1 MFITDLSIRRP
12 TVSWVMSL
20 ILIIFGLFV
29 FWKLPVRELPN
40 GIQPPVVQVQVD
52 YKSAAASIVDQEV
65 TQVLEDVIGGAEGI
79 KNIDSKSENGRS
91 TINVE
96 FDTSIDLDNA
106 ANDIRERVARVVDN
120 LPSESDPPQILK
132 RAAGFTTTMWL
143 SLSSSTWSDLELG
156 DYAERFLVDQF
167 SSVKNVGRIRVG
179 GLRELSIRVWVDP
192 IKLAANDLT
201 IKEVESAMRGENISL
216 PAGTLEAD
224 NIDLT
229 LNLDKSY
236 NDINS
241 IKQLPIK
248 KKNNKVILLSDVA
261 NVEFG
266 PVSEKTLF
274 KAQTKDQINLKTVG
288 IGIYARSGAS
298 TVELS
303 NEIKKKIIEV
313 KKSLPEE
320 LDLRVSFNRANY
332 VEAAIEEVYKT
343 LFIAFI
349 LVVLIIYLFLGNLK
363 AVIVPAIALPVSLI
377 ASFLGL
383 YIFGLSINI
392 FVLLS
397 FILAIGIITDD
408 SVIMTDAI
416 YRRIENGENSLV
428 AAYKGSKQISF
439 AIIATTLILVAVF
452 LPLIFIKG
460 ISGTLFRETAI
471 ALSFSIVV
479 SSFVALTL
487 SPMLAS
493 KFLNKKT
500 SKKFIIRKFENIF
513 SNFANFY
520 KETLGTV
527 IYKTRTVGIFII
539 FIIIASILLF
549 NFSKKELLP
558 MEDRGAYLIIGA
570 TDEGSSFEYT
580 QEQAQKVEARLLPLL
595 QAEDSPYSRFIMRVP
610 GFGSSANSYN
620 SFIIIALLDDWKNRK
635 KGQQIVLREAIGK
648 IVTLPQA
655 LAFPISPQS
664 IRVSSYNKPVQMV
677 IYGSTYEE
685 LEEIQKKIIRKLRS
699 NKNLSRIDSD
709 YNRNK
714 PEVKLIINKNKA
726 KDLGVST
733 KAIGETLETLYGG
746 KKITTFNKLG
756 KEYPI
761 IVQQYLSDRRN
772 KEGVSKIFVRS
783 ETNSKLISLA
793 NLVSFKEE
801 GSAKQLARYNR
812 QRAVTISANINEGYT
827 LTEAI
832 KFFEEVMSSEA
843 PKNQITWKGKSEEI
857 KETSNE
863 LFIIFALALLT
874 AYLVMAATFNSFI
887 HPFIIV
893 LTVPLAIFGGLV
905 FILFLNSSV
914 NIFSQIALIILIG
927 ISTKN
932 SILIVDFANQI
943 RTTGKNIDTAVKEAC
958 AVRFR
963 PIIMTSLSTMIAMM
977 PLVIG
982 NIGPG
987 AGEGSRLAVGST
999 ILGGMIIST
1008 FFTLYVTPSMYLALA
1023 KNTKRIDVIDI
1034 ELKKNYLKNN
1044 IFIFI

>member
-1 MFITDLSIRRP
+1 MFITELSIKRP

-29 FWKLPVRELPN
+29 FWKLPVRELPT
-40 GIQPPVVQVQVD
+40 GIQPPVVQVQID
-52 YKSAAASIVDQEV
+52 YKSASASVVDQEV
-65 TQVLEDVIGGAEGI
+65 TQVVEDVIGGAEGI

-156 DYAERFLVDQF
+156 DYAERFLIDQF

-192 IKLAANDLT
+192 VRLAANNLT
-201 IKEVESAMRGENISL
+201 IQEVEIALRGENISL

-236 NDINS
+236 NDIES

-248 KKNNKVILLSDVA
+248 KTSNKVILLSDVA
-261 NVEFG
+261 NIEFG

-303 NEIKKKIIEV
+303 NNIKKRIIEV
-313 KKSLPEE
+313 KKSLPKE

-343 LFIAFI
+343 LLIAFI

-416 YRRIENGENSLV
+416 YRRIENGETPLI

-452 LPLIFIKG
+452 LPLIFIEG
-460 ISGTLFRETAI
+460 ISGTLFKETAI

-493 KFLNKKT
+493 KFLHKKKSKKT
-500 SKKFIIRKFENIF
+500 FIQKFEKIF
-513 SNFANFY
+513 TSFAIFY
-520 KETLGTV
+520 KETLDLV
-527 IYKTRTVGIFII
+527 VNKTRTISVFIM
-539 FIIIASILLF
+539 FIIISSVLLF
-549 NFSKKELLP
+549 SFSKKELLP
-558 MEDRGAYLIIGA
+558 IEDRGAYLIIGA

-635 KGQQIVLREAIGK
+635 KGQQVVLREAIGK

-664 IRVSSYNKPVQMV
+664 IRVSNYNKPVQMV
-677 IYGSTYEE
+677 IYGNTYDE
-685 LEEIQKKIIRKLRS
+685 LEIIQKRIIRKLRT
-699 NKNLSRIDSD
+699 NKNLSRIESD

-733 KAIGETLETLYGG
+733 KTIGETLETLYGG

-756 KEYPI
+756 KEYPTV
-761 IVQQYLSDRRN
+761 VQQYLSDRRN
-772 KEGVSKIFVRS
+772 KDGISKIFVRS
-783 ETNSKLISLA
+783 ETNGKLISMA
-793 NLVSFKEE
+793 NLISFKDE

-827 LTEAI
+827 LIEAM
-832 KFFEEVMSSEA
+832 KFFENVMVDLA
-843 PKNQITWKGKSEEI
+843 PKNQIAWKGKSEEI

-887 HPFIIV
+887 HPFIII

-905 FILFLNSSV
+905 FILFLNSSI

-932 SILIVDFANQI
+932 SILIVDYANQI
-943 RTTGKNIDTAVKEAC
+943 RTTGRSIETAVKDAC
-958 AVRFR
+958 EVRFR
-963 PIIMTSLSTMIAMM
+963 PIIMTSLSTMIAMI
-977 PLVIG
+977 PLIIG

-999 ILGGMIIST
+999 IFGGMIIST
-1008 FFTLYVTPSMYLALA
+1008 FFTLYVTPAMYLALA
-1023 KNTKRIDVIDI
+1023 KNTRRIDFVDL
-1034 ELKKNYLKNN
+1034 ELKKELSKK
-1044 IFIFI
+1044 

>member
-1 MFITDLSIRRP
+1 MFITELSIRRP
-12 TVSWVMSL
+12 VVSWVMSL
-20 ILIIFGLFV
+20 ILIVFGIFV
-29 FWKLPVRELPN
+29 FWKLPVRELPS
-40 GIQPPVVQVQVD
+40 GLQPPVVQVQVD
-52 YKSAAASIVDQEV
+52 YASASAPIIDQEV
-65 TQVLEDVIGGAEGI
+65 TQILEDVIGGAEGI
-79 KNIDSKSENGRS
+79 KNIDSKSSNGRS
-91 TINVE
+91 TIKVE

-132 RAAGFTTTMWL
+132 QAAGFTTTMWL

-156 DYAERFLVDQF
+156 DYAERYLVDTF
-167 SSVKNVGRIRVG
+167 SSVKNVGRILVG

-201 IKEVESAMRGENISL
+201 VQEVERALRGENIRL
-216 PAGTLEAD
+216 PAGTLEAN

-236 NDINS
+236 NSIES

-248 KKNNKVILLSDVA
+248 KTNKKVVVLSDVA
-261 NVEFG
+261 NIEFG

-274 KAQTKDQINLKTVG
+274 KAQRKDRLNLKTVG
-288 IGIYARSGAS
+288 IGIYAKSGAS

-303 NEIKKKIIEV
+303 REIKKKITEV
-313 KKSLPEE
+313 NKSLPDGLGLE
-320 LDLRVSFNRANY
+320 VAFNRATY
-332 VEAAIEEVYKT
+332 VGAAINEVYKT
-343 LFIAFI
+343 LIIAFV
-349 LVVLIIYLFLGNLK
+349 LVVIIIYLFLGNLK
-363 AVIVPAIALPVSLI
+363 AVIVPAIALPVSLV
-377 ASFLGL
+377 ASFLGI

-416 YRRIENGENSLV
+416 YRRIENGESPLV
-428 AAYKGSKQISF
+428 AAYKGSKQITF
-439 AIIATTLILVAVF
+439 AIIATTLILIAVF
-452 LPLIFIKG
+452 LPLIFIEG

-493 KFLNKKT
+493 KFLNKKN
-500 SKKFIIRKFENIF
+500 SKNFVIRKFEKFFLGF
-513 SNFANFY
+513 SKFY
-520 KETLGTV
+520 QETLEILV
-527 IYKTRTVGIFII
+527 KKTKTISLFII
-539 FIIIASILLF
+539 FIIIASVLLF

-558 MEDRGAYLIIGA
+558 MEDRGAYLVIGF

-580 QEQAQKVEARLLPLL
+580 QEKAQVIEKRLIPLL

-610 GFGSSANSYN
+610 GFGSSATSYN
-620 SFIIIALLDDWKNRK
+620 SFIIIALLDHWKNRK
-635 KGQQIVLREAIGK
+635 QDSQTVMRQAIGK
-648 IVTLPQA
+648 IVTVPQA
-655 LAFPISPQS
+655 VAFPISPQS

-685 LEEIQKKIIRKLRS
+685 LESIQNEVIGKLRA
-699 NKNLSRIDSD
+699 NRNLSRIESD
-709 YNRNK
+709 YSRNK

-733 KAIGETLETLYGG
+733 ETVGKSLETLYGG
-746 KKITTFNKLG
+746 KKVTTFNKLG

-761 IVQQYLSDRRN
+761 ILQQYLSDRRN
-772 KEGVSKIFVRS
+772 KEGISKIFVRS
-783 ETNSKLISLA
+783 DTTGKLISLT
-793 NLVSFKEE
+793 NLVNFEEE
-801 GSAKQLARYNR
+801 GTAKELSRYNR
-812 QRAVTISANINEGYT
+812 QRAVTISANISENYT
-827 LTEAI
+827 LSEAI
-832 KFFEEVMSSEA
+832 KYIENIMAEVS
-843 PKNQITWKGKSEEI
+843 PKSQITWKGKSEEI

-874 AYLVMAATFNSFI
+874 AYLVMAATFNSFV
-887 HPFIIV
+887 HPFIII

-905 FILFLNSSV
+905 FILFLNSSI
-914 NIFSQIALIILIG
+914 NIFSQIALVILIG

-932 SILIVDFANQI
+932 SILIVDYANQI
-943 RTTGKNIDTAVKEAC
+943 RTTGKNIETAVKEAC
-958 AVRFR
+958 SIRFR

-987 AGEGSRLAVGST
+987 AGEGSRLAVGAT

-1008 FFTLYVTPSMYLALA
+1008 FFTLYVTPTMYLSLA
-1023 KNTKRIDVIDI
+1023 KNTKRIDAVDI
-1034 ELKKNYLKNN
+1034 ELKKELR
-1044 IFIFI
+1044 

>member
-12 TVSWVMSL
+12 VVSSVFSL
-20 ILIIFGLFV
+20 ILIVFGIFV
-29 FWKLPVRELPN
+29 FWKLPVRELPS
-40 GIQPPVVQVQVD
+40 GLQPPVIQIQVD
-52 YKSAAASIVDQEV
+52 YKSAAAPIIDQEV
-65 TQVLEDVIGGAEGI
+65 TQVIEDVIGGAEGI
-79 KNIDSKSENGRS
+79 KNIDSKSSNGRS
-91 TINVE
+91 TIKVE

-132 RAAGFTTTMWL
+132 QAAGFTTTMWL
-143 SLSSSTWSDLELG
+143 ALSSSTWSDLELG
-156 DYAERFLVDQF
+156 DYAERYLVDAF
-167 SSVKNVGRIRVG
+167 SSVKNVGRILVG

-201 IKEVESAMRGENISL
+201 VQEVERALRGENIRL
-216 PAGTLEAD
+216 PAGTLEAN

-236 NDINS
+236 NSIET

-248 KKNNKVILLSDVA
+248 KTNKKVVVLSDVA
-261 NVEFG
+261 NIEFG

-274 KAQTKDQINLKTVG
+274 KAQRKDQLNLKTVG

-303 NEIKKKIIEV
+303 KEIKKKIAKV
-313 KKSLPEE
+313 NKSLPEGLE
-320 LDLRVSFNRANY
+320 LEVAFNRATY
-332 VEAAIEEVYKT
+332 IGAAINEVYKT
-343 LFIAFI
+343 LIIAFV
-349 LVVLIIYLFLGNLK
+349 LVVIIIYLFLGNLK

-377 ASFLGL
+377 ASFLGI

-416 YRRIENGENSLV
+416 YRRIENGENPLV
-428 AAYKGSKQISF
+428 AAYKGSKQITF
-439 AIIATTLILVAVF
+439 AIIATTLILIAVF
-452 LPLIFIKG
+452 LPLIFIEG

-493 KFLNKKT
+493 KFLNKKNN
-500 SKKFIIRKFENIF
+500 KNFIIRKFEKF
-513 SNFANFY
+513 FLGFAKFY
-520 KETLGTV
+520 QETLEVLVKKTKTV
-527 IYKTRTVGIFII
+527 SVFII
-539 FIIIASILLF
+539 FIIVASILLF

-558 MEDRGAYLIIGA
+558 MEDRGAYLVIGF

-580 QEQAQKVEARLLPLL
+580 QEKAQVIEKRLIPLL
-595 QAEDSPYSRFIMRVP
+595 QAENSPYSRFIMRVP
-610 GFGSSANSYN
+610 GFGSSATSYN
-620 SFIIIALLDDWKNRK
+620 SFIIIALLDHWKNRK
-635 KGQQIVLREAIGK
+635 QDSQTVMRQAIGK
-648 IVTLPQA
+648 IVTVPQA
-655 LAFPISPQS
+655 VAFPISPQS

-685 LEEIQKKIIRKLRS
+685 LERIQSEVIGKLRR
-699 NKNLSRIDSD
+699 NNNLSRLESD
-709 YNRNK
+709 YTRNK

-733 KAIGETLETLYGG
+733 ETIGKSLETLYGG
-746 KKITTFNKLG
+746 KRVTTFNKLG

-761 IVQQYLSDRRN
+761 ILQQYLSDRRN
-772 KEGVSKIFVRS
+772 KEGISKIFVRS
-783 ETNSKLISLA
+783 DTTGKLISLT
-793 NLVSFKEE
+793 NLVNFKEE
-801 GSAKQLARYNR
+801 GTAKELARYNR
-812 QRAVTISANINEGYT
+812 QRAVTISANISENYT
-827 LTEAI
+827 LSEAI
-832 KFFEEVMSSEA
+832 KYLENTMAEVSPQS
-843 PKNQITWKGKSEEI
+843 QITWKGKSEEI

-887 HPFIIV
+887 HPFIII

-905 FILFLNSSV
+905 FILFLNSSI
-914 NIFSQIALIILIG
+914 NIFSQIALVILIG

-932 SILIVDFANQI
+932 SILIVDYANQI
-943 RTTGKNIDTAVKEAC
+943 RTTGKNIETAVKEAC
-958 AVRFR
+958 SIRFR

-987 AGEGSRLAVGST
+987 AGEGSRLAVGAT

-1008 FFTLYVTPSMYLALA
+1008 FFTLYVTPTMYLALA
-1023 KNTKRIDVIDI
+1023 KNTKRIDAIDL
-1034 ELKKNYLKNN
+1034 ELNRQLKR
-1044 IFIFI
+1044 

>member
-1 MFITDLSIRRP
+1 MFITELSIRRP
-12 TVSWVMSL
+12 VVSWVMSL
-20 ILIIFGLFV
+20 ILIVFGLFV
-29 FWKLPVRELPN
+29 FWKLPVRELPS
-40 GIQPPVVQVQVD
+40 GIQPPVVQVQVN
-52 YKSAAASIVDQEV
+52 YNSAAAPIVNQEV

-91 TINVE
+91 TINIE
-96 FDTSIDLDNA
+96 FDTSIELDNA
-106 ANDIRERVARVVDN
+106 ANDVRERVARVVDN
-120 LPSESDPPQILK
+120 LPSEADPPQILK

-143 SLSSSTWSDLELG
+143 ALSSSTWSDLELG
-156 DYAERFLVDQF
+156 DYAERYLVDTF
-167 SSVKNVGRIRVG
+167 SSVKNVGRILVG
-179 GLRELSIRVWVDP
+179 GLRELSIRVWIDP

-201 IKEVESAMRGENISL
+201 IQEVEQALRGENIRL

-236 NDINS
+236 NS
-241 IKQLPIK
+241 IETIEQLPIK
-248 KKNNKVILLSDVA
+248 KNNKQIVTLSDVA
-261 NVEFG
+261 KIEFG

-274 KAQTKDQINLKTVG
+274 KAQRKDQLNLKTVG

-303 NEIKKKIIEV
+303 KEIKKKIFEV
-313 KKSLPEE
+313 NKTLPDGLKLEIA
-320 LDLRVSFNRANY
+320 FNRATY
-332 VEAAIEEVYKT
+332 VGAAINEVYKT
-343 LFIAFI
+343 LVIAFI
-349 LVVLIIYLFLGNLK
+349 LVVIIIYLFLGNLK

-377 ASFLGL
+377 ASFLGIYL
-383 YIFGLSINI
+383 FGLSINI

-416 YRRIENGENSLV
+416 YRRIENAETPLV
-428 AAYKGSKQISF
+428 ASYKGSKQITF
-439 AIIATTLILVAVF
+439 AIIATTLILIAVF
-452 LPLIFIKG
+452 LPLIFIEG
-460 ISGTLFRETAI
+460 ISGTLFKETAI

-493 KFLNKKT
+493 KFLTKKT
-500 SKKFIIRKFENIF
+500 DKNFIINRFEKFFLSF
-513 SNFANFY
+513 SKFY
-520 KETLGTV
+520 EETLTV
-527 IYKTRTVGIFII
+527 LMKKTKSITIFII
-539 FIIIASILLF
+539 LIIVGSILLF
-549 NFSKKELLP
+549 DFSKKELLP
-558 MEDRGAYLIIGA
+558 MEDRGAYLVIGF

-580 QEQAQKVEARLLPLL
+580 QEKAQVIEKRLIPLL
-595 QAEDSPYSRFIMRVP
+595 QEENSPYSRFIMRVP
-610 GFGSSANSYN
+610 GFGSSANSFN
-620 SFIIIALLDDWKNRK
+620 SFIIIALLDNWDNRK
-635 KGQQIVLREAIGK
+635 KNSQTVMREAIGK
-648 IVTLPQA
+648 IVTVPQA
-655 LAFPISPQS
+655 VAFPISPQS

-685 LEEIQKKIIRKLRS
+685 LEKIQSQVIRTLRK
-699 NKNLSRIDSD
+699 NGNLSRIESD
-709 YNRNK
+709 YSRNK
-714 PEVKLIINKNKA
+714 PEVKLLINKNKA

-733 KAIGETLETLYGG
+733 EKIGRTLETLYGG
-746 KKITTFNKLG
+746 KRVTTFNKLG

-761 IVQQYLSDRRN
+761 ILQQYLADRRN
-772 KEGVSKIFVRS
+772 KEGISKIFVRS
-783 ETNSKLISLA
+783 DTTGKLISLV
-793 NLVSFKEE
+793 NLVDFKEV
-801 GSAKQLARYNR
+801 GAAKELSRYNR
-812 QRAVTISANINEGYT
+812 QPAVTISANISENYS
-827 LTEAI
+827 LSDAI
-832 KFFEEVMSSEA
+832 KYLENTMEEVA
-843 PKNQITWKGKSEEI
+843 PQNQITWKGKSEEV

-874 AYLVMAATFNSFI
+874 AYLVMAATFNSFV
-887 HPFIIV
+887 HPFIII

-932 SILIVDFANQI
+932 SILIVDYANQI
-943 RTTGKNIDTAVKEAC
+943 RTKGKNIETAVKEAC
-958 AVRFR
+958 SIRFR

-1008 FFTLYVTPSMYLALA
+1008 FFTLYVTPTMYLALA
-1023 KNTKRIDVIDI
+1023 KNTKRIDAVDI
-1034 ELKKNYLKNN
+1034 ELKKELR
-1044 IFIFI
+1044 

>member
-1 MFITDLSIRRP
+1 MLITELSIRRP
-12 TVSWVMSL
+12 VVSWVMSL
-20 ILIIFGLFV
+20 ILIVFGLFV
-29 FWKLPVRELPN
+29 FWKLPVRELPS
-40 GIQPPVVQVQVD
+40 GLQPPVVQVQVD
-52 YKSAAASIVDQEV
+52 YASASAPIIDQEV

-79 KNIDSKSENGRS
+79 KNIDSKSSNGRS
-91 TINVE
+91 TIKVE

-120 LPSESDPPQILK
+120 LPSESDPPEILK
-132 RAAGFTTTMWL
+132 QAAGFTTTMWL
-143 SLSSSTWSDLELG
+143 ALSSSTWSDLELG
-156 DYAERFLVDQF
+156 DYAERYLVDTF
-167 SSVKNVGRIRVG
+167 SSVKNVGRILVG

-201 IKEVESAMRGENISL
+201 VQEVERALRGENIRL
-216 PAGTLEAD
+216 PAGTLEAN

-229 LNLDKSY
+229 LSLDKSY
-236 NDINS
+236 NSIET

-248 KKNNKVILLSDVA
+248 KTNKKVVVLSDVA
-261 NVEFG
+261 NIEFG

-274 KAQTKDQINLKTVG
+274 KAQKKDQLNLKTVG

-303 NEIKKKIIEV
+303 KEIKKKITEV
-313 KKSLPEE
+313 NKSLPEGLKIE
-320 LDLRVSFNRANY
+320 IAFNRATY
-332 VEAAIEEVYKT
+332 IGAAINEVYKT
-343 LFIAFI
+343 LIIAFV
-349 LVVLIIYLFLGNLK
+349 LVIIIIYLFLGNLK

-377 ASFLGL
+377 ASFLGI

-416 YRRIENGENSLV
+416 YRRIENGENPLV
-428 AAYKGSKQISF
+428 AAYKGSRQITF
-439 AIIATTLILVAVF
+439 AIIATTLILIAVF
-452 LPLIFIKG
+452 LPLIFIEG

-493 KFLNKKT
+493 KFLNKKNN
-500 SKKFIIRKFENIF
+500 KNFVIRKFEKIF
-513 SNFANFY
+513 LGFSKFY
-520 KETLGTV
+520 QETLEV
-527 IYKTRTVGIFII
+527 LVKKTKTISIFII
-539 FIIIASILLF
+539 FIIIASVLLF

-558 MEDRGAYLIIGA
+558 MEDRGAYLVIGF

-580 QEQAQKVEARLLPLL
+580 QEKAQVIEKRLIPLL
-595 QAEDSPYSRFIMRVP
+595 QAENSPYSRFIMRVP
-610 GFGSSANSYN
+610 GFGSSATSYN
-620 SFIIIALLDDWKNRK
+620 SFIIIALLDHWKNRK
-635 KGQQIVLREAIGK
+635 QDSQTVMRQAIGK
-648 IVTLPQA
+648 IVTVPQA
-655 LAFPISPQS
+655 VAFPISPQS

-685 LEEIQKKIIRKLRS
+685 LESIQNEVIGKLRR
-699 NKNLSRIDSD
+699 NRNLSRIESD
-709 YNRNK
+709 YSRNK

-733 KAIGETLETLYGG
+733 ETVGKSLETLYGG
-746 KKITTFNKLG
+746 KRVTTFNKLG

-761 IVQQYLSDRRN
+761 ILQQYLSDRRN
-772 KEGVSKIFVRS
+772 KEGISKIFVRS
-783 ETNSKLISLA
+783 DTTGKLISLT
-793 NLVSFKEE
+793 NLVNFKEE
-801 GSAKQLARYNR
+801 GTAKELSRYNR
-812 QRAVTISANINEGYT
+812 QRAVTISSNISENYT
-827 LTEAI
+827 LSEAI
-832 KFFEEVMSSEA
+832 KYLENIMAEVS
-843 PKNQITWKGKSEEI
+843 PKSQITWKGKSEEI

-887 HPFIIV
+887 HPFIII

-914 NIFSQIALIILIG
+914 NIFSQIALVILIG

-932 SILIVDFANQI
+932 SILIVDYANQI
-943 RTTGKNIDTAVKEAC
+943 RTTGKNIETAVKEAC
-958 AVRFR
+958 NIRFR

-987 AGEGSRLAVGST
+987 AGEGSRLAVGAT

-1008 FFTLYVTPSMYLALA
+1008 FFTLYVTPTMYLSLA
-1023 KNTKRIDVIDI
+1023 KNTKRIDAVDI
-1034 ELKKNYLKNN
+1034 ELKKQLR
-1044 IFIFI
+1044 

>member
-1 MFITDLSIRRP
+1 MFVTELSIRRP
-12 TVSWVMSL
+12 VVSWVMSL
-20 ILIIFGLFV
+20 ILIVFGLFV
-29 FWKLPVRELPN
+29 FWKLPVRELPS
-40 GIQPPVVQVQVD
+40 GLQPPVVQVQVD
-52 YKSAAASIVDQEV
+52 YASASAPIIDQEV

-79 KNIDSKSENGRS
+79 KNIDSKSSNGRS
-91 TINVE
+91 TIKVE

-132 RAAGFTTTMWL
+132 QAAGFTTTMWL

-156 DYAERFLVDQF
+156 DFAERYLVDTF
-167 SSVKNVGRIRVG
+167 SSVKNVGRILVG

-201 IKEVESAMRGENISL
+201 VQEVERALRGENIRL
-216 PAGTLEAD
+216 PAGTLEAN

-236 NDINS
+236 NSIES

-248 KKNNKVILLSDVA
+248 KTNKKVVVLSDVA
-261 NVEFG
+261 NIEFG

-274 KAQTKDQINLKTVG
+274 KAQRKDQLNLKTVG
-288 IGIYARSGAS
+288 IGIYAKSGAS

-303 NEIKKKIIEV
+303 REIKKKIAEV
-313 KKSLPEE
+313 NKSLPDGLGLE
-320 LDLRVSFNRANY
+320 VAFNRATY
-332 VEAAIEEVYKT
+332 VGAAINEVYKT
-343 LFIAFI
+343 LIIAFV
-349 LVVLIIYLFLGNLK
+349 LVVIIIYLFLGNLK

-377 ASFLGL
+377 ASFLGI

-416 YRRIENGENSLV
+416 YRRIENGESPLV
-428 AAYKGSKQISF
+428 AAYKGSKQITF
-439 AIIATTLILVAVF
+439 AIIATTLILIAVF
-452 LPLIFIKG
+452 LPLIFIEG

-493 KFLNKKT
+493 KFLNKKNN
-500 SKKFIIRKFENIF
+500 KNFIIRKFEKFFLSF
-513 SNFANFY
+513 SKFY
-520 KETLGTV
+520 QETLDV
-527 IYKTRTVGIFII
+527 LVKKSKTISVFII
-539 FIIIASILLF
+539 FIIIASVLLF

-558 MEDRGAYLIIGA
+558 MEDRGAYLIIGF

-580 QEQAQKVEARLLPLL
+580 QEKAQVIEKRLIPLL
-595 QAEDSPYSRFIMRVP
+595 QAENSPYSRFIMRVP
-610 GFGSSANSYN
+610 GFGSSATSYN
-620 SFIIIALLDDWKNRK
+620 SFIIIALLDHWKNRK
-635 KGQQIVLREAIGK
+635 EDSQTVMRQAIGK
-648 IVTLPQA
+648 IVTVPQA
-655 LAFPISPQS
+655 VAFPISPQS

-685 LEEIQKKIIRKLRS
+685 LESIQNEVIGKLRR
-699 NKNLSRIDSD
+699 NRNLSRIESD
-709 YNRNK
+709 YSRNK

-733 KAIGETLETLYGG
+733 ETVGKSLETLYGG
-746 KKITTFNKLG
+746 KRVTTFNKLG

-761 IVQQYLSDRRN
+761 ILQQYISDRRN
-772 KEGVSKIFVRS
+772 KEGISKIFVRS
-783 ETNSKLISLA
+783 DTTGKLISLT
-793 NLVSFKEE
+793 NLINFEEE
-801 GSAKQLARYNR
+801 GTAKELSRYNR
-812 QRAVTISANINEGYT
+812 QRAVTISANISENYT
-827 LTEAI
+827 LSEAI
-832 KFFEEVMSSEA
+832 KYLENIMAEVS
-843 PKNQITWKGKSEEI
+843 PKSQITWKGKSEEI

-863 LFIIFALALLT
+863 LFIIFALSLLT

-887 HPFIIV
+887 HPFIII

-905 FILFLNSSV
+905 FILFLNSSI
-914 NIFSQIALIILIG
+914 NIFSQIALVILIG

-932 SILIVDFANQI
+932 SILIVDYANQI
-943 RTTGKNIDTAVKEAC
+943 RTTGKNIETAVKEAC
-958 AVRFR
+958 SIRFR

-987 AGEGSRLAVGST
+987 AGEGSRLAVGAT

-1008 FFTLYVTPSMYLALA
+1008 FFTLYVTPTMYLSLA
-1023 KNTKRIDVIDI
+1023 KNTKRIDAVDI
-1034 ELKKNYLKNN
+1034 ELKKELR
-1044 IFIFI
+1044 

>member
-1 MFITDLSIRRP
+1 MFITELSIKRP

-20 ILIIFGLFV
+20 ILIVFGLFV

-52 YKSAAASIVDQEV
+52 YKSASASIIDQEV
-65 TQVLEDVIGGAEGI
+65 TQVVEDVIGGAEGI

-96 FDTSIDLDNA
+96 FDTGIDLDNA

-167 SSVKNVGRIRVG
+167 SSVKNVGRILVG
-179 GLRELSIRVWVDP
+179 GLRELSIRVWIDP
-192 IKLAANDLT
+192 IKLAANDLSIT
-201 IKEVESAMRGENISL
+201 EVESAIRGENISL

-248 KKNNKVILLSDVA
+248 KTDNKVILLSDVA
-261 NVEFG
+261 NIEFG

-303 NEIKKKIIEV
+303 KDIKKKILEV
-313 KKSLPEE
+313 RKSLPNE

-332 VEAAIEEVYKT
+332 VEAAINEVYKT
-343 LFIAFI
+343 LVIAFI

-416 YRRIENGENSLV
+416 YRRIENGETPLV

-452 LPLIFIKG
+452 LPLIFIEG
-460 ISGTLFRETAI
+460 ISGTLFKETAI

-493 KFLNKKT
+493 KFLYKKS
-500 SKKFIIRKFENIF
+500 SKKVFIQKFERIFLNF
-513 SNFANFY
+513 SNFY
-520 KETLGTV
+520 RETLDV
-527 IYKTRTVGIFII
+527 LVHKTKTMATFII

-549 NFSKKELLP
+549 SFSKKELLP
-558 MEDRGAYLIIGA
+558 MEDRGAYLIIGF
-570 TDEGSSFEYT
+570 TDEGTSFEYT
-580 QEQAQKVEARLLPLL
+580 QQQAQKVEARLLPLL

-635 KGQQIVLREAIGK
+635 KGQQVVLREAIGK

-655 LAFPISPQS
+655 VAFPISPQS
-664 IRVSSYNKPVQMV
+664 IRVSNYNKPVQMV

-685 LEEIQKKIIRKLRS
+685 LEEKQKKIIRELRS
-699 NKNLSRIDSD
+699 NKNLSRIESD

-733 KAIGETLETLYGG
+733 KSIGETLETLYGG

-783 ETNSKLISLA
+783 ETNGKLISLA
-793 NLVSFKEE
+793 NLVNFKEE
-801 GSAKQLARYNR
+801 GSAKELARYNR
-812 QRAVTISANINEGYT
+812 QPAVTISANINEGYT

-832 KFFEEVMSSEA
+832 KYFEEVMANLA
-843 PKNQITWKGKSEEI
+843 PENQITWKGKSEEI

-887 HPFIIV
+887 HPFIII

-932 SILIVDFANQI
+932 SILIVDYANRI
-943 RTTGKNIDTAVKEAC
+943 RTTGKNIELSVKEAC
-958 AVRFR
+958 AARFR
-963 PIIMTSLSTMIAMM
+963 PIIMTSLSTMIAML

-1008 FFTLYVTPSMYLALA
+1008 FFTLYLTPSMYLALA
-1023 KNTKRIDVIDI
+1023 KNTKRIDVVDL
-1034 ELKKNYLKNN
+1034 ELKKELTKK
-1044 IFIFI
+1044 

>member
-1 MFITDLSIRRP
+1 MFITELSIKRP
-12 TVSWVMSL
+12 AVSWVMSL
-20 ILIIFGLFV
+20 ILIVFGIFV
-29 FWKLPVRELPN
+29 FWKLPVRELPD

-65 TQVLEDVIGGAEGI
+65 TQVMEDVIGGAEGI

-91 TINVE
+91 TINIE
-96 FDTSIDLDNA
+96 FDTSINLDNA

-120 LPSESDPPQILK
+120 LPDESDPPQILK

-143 SLSSSTWSDLELG
+143 SLSSKTWSDLELG
-156 DYAERFLVDQF
+156 DYAERFLIDQF

-179 GLRELSIRVWVDP
+179 GLRELSIRIWVNP

-201 IKEVESAMRGENISL
+201 IQDIESALRSENIRL

-224 NIDLT
+224 NVDLT

-236 NDINS
+236 NNIDT

-248 KKNNKVILLSDVA
+248 KSNNKVIILSDVA
-261 NVEFG
+261 KIEFG

-274 KAQTKDQINLKTVG
+274 KAQTKDQLNLKTVG
-288 IGIYARSGAS
+288 IGIYAKSGAS

-303 NEIKKKIIEV
+303 DDIKKKITEV
-313 KKSLPEE
+313 QKSLPEA
-320 LDLRVSFNRANY
+320 LDLRVAFNRANY
-332 VEAAIEEVYKT
+332 VEAAIDEVYKT
-343 LFIAFI
+343 LVIAFV
-349 LVVLIIYLFLGNLK
+349 LVVIIIYLFLGNLK

-416 YRRIENGENSLV
+416 YRRVENGESPLV
-428 AAYKGSKQISF
+428 AAYKGSKQITF
-439 AIIATTLILVAVF
+439 AIIATTLILIAVF
-452 LPLIFIKG
+452 LPLIFIEG

-487 SPMLAS
+487 SPMLGS
-493 KFLNKKT
+493 KFLTKKNKKN
-500 SKKFIIRKFENIF
+500 IIVKRFEKIF
-513 SNFANFY
+513 LGLSSFY
-520 KETLGTV
+520 KETLELTINKTKIIGTF
-527 IYKTRTVGIFII
+527 IF
-539 FIIIASILLF
+539 FIIIFSIFLF
-549 NFSKKELLP
+549 DFSKKELLP
-558 MEDRGAYLIIGA
+558 IEDRGAYLVIGF

-580 QEQAQKVEARLLPLL
+580 QERAQEIEKRLIPLL
-595 QAEDSPYSRFIMRVP
+595 QSEESPYSRFIMRVP

-620 SFIIIALLDDWKNRK
+620 SFIIIALLDDWKNRDK
-635 KGQQIVLREAIGK
+635 NSQTVMREAIGK
-648 IVTLPQA
+648 IVTVPQA
-655 LAFPISPQS
+655 VAFPISPQS
-664 IRVSSYNKPVQMV
+664 IRISSYNKPVQMV
-677 IYGSTYEE
+677 IYGRTYEE
-685 LEEIQKKIIRKLRS
+685 LEEIQNNVIKKLRQ
-699 NKNLSRIDSD
+699 NRNLSRVESD

-714 PEVKLIINKNKA
+714 PEVKLIINKSKA

-733 KAIGETLETLYGG
+733 QSIGKTLETLYGG
-746 KKITTFNKLG
+746 KKITTFNRQG

-761 IVQQYLSDRRN
+761 IVQQYLSDRRS
-772 KEGVSKIFVRS
+772 KDGVSKIFVRS
-783 ETNSKLISLA
+783 ETSGKLISLA
-793 NLVSFKEE
+793 NLVEFKEV
-801 GSAKQLARYNR
+801 GSAKELARYNR
-812 QRAVTISANINEGYT
+812 QRAVTISANISEGYT

-832 KFFEEVMSSEA
+832 SFLEDTMSKIA
-843 PKNQITWKGKSEEI
+843 PENQITWKGKSEEI

-874 AYLVMAATFNSFI
+874 AYLVMTATFNSFI

-905 FILFLNSSV
+905 FILFLNTSI

-932 SILIVDFANQI
+932 SILIVDYANQI
-943 RTTGKNIDTAVKEAC
+943 RTSGKNIEMAVKEAC
-958 AVRFR
+958 SMRFR
-963 PIIMTSLSTMIAMM
+963 PIIMTSLSTMIAML

-987 AGEGSRLAVGST
+987 AGEGSRLAVGAT

-1008 FFTLYVTPSMYLALA
+1008 LFTLYVTPSMYLALA
-1023 KNTKRIDVIDI
+1023 KNTKRIDAVDL
-1034 ELKKNYLKNN
+1034 ELNKQLIKK
-1044 IFIFI
+1044 

>member
-1 MFITDLSIRRP
+1 MFITELSIKRP
-12 TVSWVMSL
+12 AFSWVMSL
-20 ILIIFGLFV
+20 ILIVFGLFV

-40 GIQPPVVQVQVD
+40 GIQPPVVQVQIN
-52 YKSAAASIVDQEV
+52 YKSASASIVDQEV
-65 TQVLEDVIGGAEGI
+65 TQVVEDVIGGAEGI

-106 ANDIRERVARVVDN
+106 ANDIRERVARIVDN
-120 LPSESDPPQILK
+120 LPGESDPPQILK

-156 DYAERFLVDQF
+156 DYADRYLVDQF
-167 SSVKNVGRIRVG
+167 SSIKNVGRILVG

-201 IKEVESAMRGENISL
+201 IKEVELAMRGENISL

-248 KKNNKVILLSDVA
+248 KTGNKVILLSDVA
-261 NVEFG
+261 NIEFG

-274 KAQTKDQINLKTVG
+274 KSQTKDQINLKTVG

-303 NEIKKKIIEV
+303 DDIKKRIIEV
-313 KKSLPEE
+313 KKTLPDG

-343 LFIAFI
+343 LLIAFI

-363 AVIVPAIALPVSLI
+363 AVIVPAVALPVSLI

-416 YRRIENGENSLV
+416 YRRIENGETPLV
-428 AAYKGSKQISF
+428 AAYKGSKQITF

-452 LPLIFIKG
+452 LPLIFIEG

-471 ALSFSIVV
+471 ALSFSIIV

-493 KFLNKKT
+493 KFLTKRT
-500 SKKFIIRKFENIF
+500 SKKFLIKKFENIF
-513 SNFANFY
+513 LKFSNYY
-520 KETLGTV
+520 KETLEIAV
-527 IYKTRTVGIFII
+527 YKTKTISFFII
-539 FIIIASILLF
+539 LIVVSSVLLF
-549 NFSKKELLP
+549 SFSKKELLP
-558 MEDRGAYLIIGA
+558 QEDRGAYLIIGF

-580 QEQAQKVEARLLPLL
+580 QEQAQKVEARLIPLL

-635 KGQQIVLREAIGK
+635 KGQQIVIREAIGK

-655 LAFPISPQS
+655 IAFPISPQS
-664 IRVSSYNKPVQMV
+664 IRVSNYNKPVQMV

-685 LEEIQKKIIRKLRS
+685 LEEIQSKVIRKLRS
-699 NKNLSRIDSD
+699 NRNLSRIESD

-714 PEVKLIINKNKA
+714 PEVKLIIDQNKT

-733 KAIGETLETLYGG
+733 RSIGETLETLYGG
-746 KKITTFNKLG
+746 KRITTFNKLG

-772 KEGVSKIFVRS
+772 KEGISKIFVRS
-783 ETNSKLISLA
+783 ETNGKLISLA

-801 GSAKQLARYNR
+801 GAAKELSRYNR
-812 QRAVTISANINEGYT
+812 QRAITISANISENYT

-832 KFFEEVMSSEA
+832 KFLEEVMADIA
-843 PKNQITWKGKSEEI
+843 PENQITWKGESEEI

-874 AYLVMAATFNSFI
+874 SYLVMAATFNSFI
-887 HPFIIV
+887 HPFIIF

-932 SILIVDFANQI
+932 SILIVDYANQI
-943 RTTGKNIDTAVKEAC
+943 RTTGKNIDVAVKEAC
-958 AVRFR
+958 SVRFR
-963 PIIMTSLSTMIAMM
+963 PIMMTSLSTMIAML
-977 PLVIG
+977 PLIIG

-987 AGEGSRLAVGST
+987 AGEGSRLAIGST

-1023 KNTKRIDVIDI
+1023 KNTKRIDTIDL
-1034 ELKKNYLKNN
+1034 ELKRELSKK
-1044 IFIFI
+1044 

>member
-1 MFITDLSIRRP
+1 MFITELSIRRP
-12 TVSWVMSL
+12 VVSWVMSL
-20 ILIIFGLFV
+20 ILIVFGLFV
-29 FWKLPVRELPN
+29 FWKLPVRELPS
-40 GIQPPVVQVQVD
+40 GLQPPVVQVQVN
-52 YKSAAASIVDQEV
+52 YASASAPIIDQEV

-79 KNIDSKSENGRS
+79 KNIDSKSSNGRS
-91 TINVE
+91 TIKVE

-132 RAAGFTTTMWL
+132 QAAGFTTTMWL
-143 SLSSSTWSDLELG
+143 ALSSSTWSDLELG
-156 DYAERFLVDQF
+156 DYAERYLVDTF
-167 SSVKNVGRIRVG
+167 SSVKNVGRILVG

-201 IKEVESAMRGENISL
+201 VQEVERALRGENIRL
-216 PAGTLEAD
+216 PAGTLEAN

-236 NDINS
+236 NSIET

-248 KKNNKVILLSDVA
+248 KTNKKVVVLSDVA
-261 NVEFG
+261 NIEFG

-274 KAQTKDQINLKTVG
+274 KAQRKDQLNLKTVG

-303 NEIKKKIIEV
+303 KEIKKKIAKV
-313 KKSLPEE
+313 NKSLPEGLE
-320 LDLRVSFNRANY
+320 LEVAFNRATY
-332 VEAAIEEVYKT
+332 IGAAINEVYKT
-343 LFIAFI
+343 LIIAFV
-349 LVVLIIYLFLGNLK
+349 LVVIIIYLFLGNLK

-377 ASFLGL
+377 ASFLGI

-416 YRRIENGENSLV
+416 YRRIENGENPLV
-428 AAYKGSKQISF
+428 AAYKGSKQITF
-439 AIIATTLILVAVF
+439 AIIATTLILIAVF
-452 LPLIFIKG
+452 LPLIFIEG

-493 KFLNKKT
+493 KFLNKKNN
-500 SKKFIIRKFENIF
+500 KNFIIRKFEKFFLGF
-513 SNFANFY
+513 SKFY
-520 KETLGTV
+520 QETLEVLVKKTKTV
-527 IYKTRTVGIFII
+527 SVFII
-539 FIIIASILLF
+539 FIIVASILLF

-558 MEDRGAYLIIGA
+558 MEDRGAYLVIGF

-580 QEQAQKVEARLLPLL
+580 QEKAQVIEKRLIPLL
-595 QAEDSPYSRFIMRVP
+595 QAENSPYSRFIMRVP
-610 GFGSSANSYN
+610 GFGSSATSYN
-620 SFIIIALLDDWKNRK
+620 SFIIIALLDHWKNRK
-635 KGQQIVLREAIGK
+635 QDSQTVMRQAIGK
-648 IVTLPQA
+648 IVTVPQA
-655 LAFPISPQS
+655 VAFPISPQS

-685 LEEIQKKIIRKLRS
+685 LERIQSEVIGKLRR
-699 NKNLSRIDSD
+699 NNNLSRLESD
-709 YNRNK
+709 YTRNK

-733 KAIGETLETLYGG
+733 ETIGKSLETLYGG
-746 KKITTFNKLG
+746 KRVTTFNKLG

-761 IVQQYLSDRRN
+761 ILQQYLSDRRN
-772 KEGVSKIFVRS
+772 KEGISKIFVRS
-783 ETNSKLISLA
+783 DTTGKLISLT
-793 NLVSFKEE
+793 NLINFKEE
-801 GSAKQLARYNR
+801 GTAKELARYNR
-812 QRAVTISANINEGYT
+812 QRAVTISANISENYT
-827 LTEAI
+827 LSEAI
-832 KFFEEVMSSEA
+832 KYLENTMAEVSPQS
-843 PKNQITWKGKSEEI
+843 QITWKGKSEEI

-887 HPFIIV
+887 HPFIII

-905 FILFLNSSV
+905 FILFLNSSI
-914 NIFSQIALIILIG
+914 NIFSQIALVILIG

-932 SILIVDFANQI
+932 SILIVDYANQI
-943 RTTGKNIDTAVKEAC
+943 RTTGKNIETAVKEAC
-958 AVRFR
+958 SIRFR

-987 AGEGSRLAVGST
+987 AGEGSRLAVGAT

-1008 FFTLYVTPSMYLALA
+1008 FFTLYVTPTMYLSLA
-1023 KNTKRIDVIDI
+1023 KNTKRIDAIDI
-1034 ELKKNYLKNN
+1034 ELKKELR
-1044 IFIFI
+1044 

>member
-1 MFITDLSIRRP
+1 MFITELSIRRP
-12 TVSWVMSL
+12 VVSWVMSL
-20 ILIIFGLFV
+20 ILIVFGLFV
-29 FWKLPVRELPN
+29 FWKLPVRELPS
-40 GIQPPVVQVQVD
+40 GIQPPVVQVQVN
-52 YKSAAASIVDQEV
+52 YNSAAAPIVNQEV

-91 TINVE
+91 TINIE
-96 FDTSIDLDNA
+96 FDTSIELDNA
-106 ANDIRERVARVVDN
+106 ANDVRERVARVVDN
-120 LPSESDPPQILK
+120 LPSEADPPQILK

-143 SLSSSTWSDLELG
+143 ALSSSTWSDLELG
-156 DYAERFLVDQF
+156 DYAERYLVDTF
-167 SSVKNVGRIRVG
+167 SSVKNVGRILVG
-179 GLRELSIRVWVDP
+179 GLRELSIRVWIDP

-201 IKEVESAMRGENISL
+201 IQEVEQALRGENIRL

-236 NDINS
+236 NS
-241 IKQLPIK
+241 IETIEQLPIK
-248 KKNNKVILLSDVA
+248 KNNKQIVTLSDVA
-261 NVEFG
+261 KIEFG

-274 KAQTKDQINLKTVG
+274 KAQRKDQLNLKTVG

-303 NEIKKKIIEV
+303 KEIKKKIFEV
-313 KKSLPEE
+313 NKTLPDGLKLEIA
-320 LDLRVSFNRANY
+320 FNRATY
-332 VEAAIEEVYKT
+332 VGAAINEVYKT
-343 LFIAFI
+343 LVIAFI
-349 LVVLIIYLFLGNLK
+349 LVVIIIYLFLGNLK

-377 ASFLGL
+377 ASFLGIYL
-383 YIFGLSINI
+383 FGLSINI

-416 YRRIENGENSLV
+416 YRRIENGETPLV
-428 AAYKGSKQISF
+428 ASYKGSKQITF
-439 AIIATTLILVAVF
+439 AIIATTLILIAVF
-452 LPLIFIKG
+452 LPLIFIEG
-460 ISGTLFRETAI
+460 ISGTLFKETAI

-493 KFLNKKT
+493 KFLTKKT
-500 SKKFIIRKFENIF
+500 DKNFIINRFEKFFLSF
-513 SNFANFY
+513 SKFY
-520 KETLGTV
+520 EETLTV
-527 IYKTRTVGIFII
+527 LMKKTKSITIFII
-539 FIIIASILLF
+539 LIIVGSILLF
-549 NFSKKELLP
+549 DFSKKELLP
-558 MEDRGAYLIIGA
+558 MEDRGAYLVIGF

-580 QEQAQKVEARLLPLL
+580 QEKAQVIEKRLIPLL
-595 QAEDSPYSRFIMRVP
+595 QEENSPYSRFIMRVP
-610 GFGSSANSYN
+610 GFGSSANSFN
-620 SFIIIALLDDWKNRK
+620 SFIIIALLDNWDNRK
-635 KGQQIVLREAIGK
+635 KNSQTVMREAIGK
-648 IVTLPQA
+648 IVTVPQA
-655 LAFPISPQS
+655 VAFPISPQS

-685 LEEIQKKIIRKLRS
+685 LEKIQSQVIRTLRK
-699 NKNLSRIDSD
+699 NGNLSRIESD
-709 YNRNK
+709 YSRNK
-714 PEVKLIINKNKA
+714 PEVKLLINKNKA

-733 KAIGETLETLYGG
+733 EKIGRTLETLYGG
-746 KKITTFNKLG
+746 KRVTTFNKLG

-761 IVQQYLSDRRN
+761 ILQQYLADRRN
-772 KEGVSKIFVRS
+772 KEGISKIFVRS
-783 ETNSKLISLA
+783 DTTGKLISLV
-793 NLVSFKEE
+793 NLVDFKEV
-801 GSAKQLARYNR
+801 GAAKELSRYNR
-812 QRAVTISANINEGYT
+812 QPAVTISANISENYS
-827 LTEAI
+827 LSDAI
-832 KFFEEVMSSEA
+832 KYLENTMEKVA
-843 PKNQITWKGKSEEI
+843 PQNQITWKGKSEEV
-857 KETSNE
+857 KETTNE

-874 AYLVMAATFNSFI
+874 AYLVMAATFNSFV
-887 HPFIIV
+887 HPFIII

-932 SILIVDFANQI
+932 SILIVDYANQI
-943 RTTGKNIDTAVKEAC
+943 RTKGKNIETAVKEAC
-958 AVRFR
+958 SIRFR

-1008 FFTLYVTPSMYLALA
+1008 FFTLYVTPTMYLALA
-1023 KNTKRIDVIDI
+1023 KNTKRIDAVDI
-1034 ELKKNYLKNN
+1034 ELKKELR
-1044 IFIFI
+1044 